1 MINKNKYNY
10 NKQERFKMLMDL
22 FGYYKRNH
30 KRMSK
35 KQIVKT
41 KKELEKIVRMME
53 RQLKEEG
60 IAS

>member
-1 MINKNKYNY
+1 
-10 NKQERFKMLMDL
+10 MLMDL